1 MDAELKAL
9 EAKIS
14 QFIEMCARLRADNQQ
29 LRQQLASA
37 VNQSKRLEE
46 KITSAASA
54 ARNAARADTFR
65 RGRMSEA
72 RSLQITIMGRD
83 FRVACP
89 EDEQSGLLEAVDYL
103 NKKMIEIRDTGKVI
117 GLERIAIMAALN
129 IALELLSTKVGGFD
143 MGEIKRRMT
152 RMETVIDQAM
162 SEQAN
167 CSDPA

>member
-1 MDAELKAL
+1 
-9 EAKIS
+9 
-14 QFIEMCARLRADNQQ
+14 
-29 LRQQLASA
+29 
-37 VNQSKRLEE
+37 
-46 KITSAASA
+46 
-54 ARNAARADTFR
+54 
-65 RGRMSEA
+65 MSEA

-89 EDEQSGLLEAVDYL
+89 EDEQAGLLEAVDYL

-129 IALELLSTKVGGFD
+129 IAHELLSTKVGGFD

-162 SEQAN
+162 SEQAKLF
-167 CSDPA
+167 